1 MKRGGESE
9 QATEIVGHSASN
21 EEYGGGM
28 KKQKSIKLN
37 LNKAANIPKT
47 SAAAMRK
54 SSDLND
60 PN

>member
-21 EEYGGGM
+21 EEYGGM